1 MKKVINII
9 LSLLKYVL
17 LIAAFALTL
26 FIILKMNM
34 RLNKSL
40 ADSVFIFVPYG
51 ILLLLF
57 ILNGFLNKKAIT
69 ENLFYNLT
77 SVLVFCTNVVVGLRA
92 IFDTN
97 MLYNA
102 IQKMG
107 VNFNYFNDY
116 LAFNRIMLYGL
127 IIANIVFMFIPNDV
141 ENEKVIASPAKKITK
156 KVENNKK

>member
-1 MKKVINII
+1 MKKIINII

>member
-51 ILLLLF
+51 ILLLLY

>member
-51 ILLLLF
+51 ILLLLY

-116 LAFNRIMLYGL
+116 LAFRTG
-127 IIANIVFMFIPNDV
+127 
-141 ENEKVIASPAKKITK
+141 
-156 KVENNKK
+156 